1 MKNFYPELPEV
12 EYKKTT
18 VGMPFVVL
26 FAKTLIGKY
35 PLEVVRM
42 AYVIFR
48 NESANGKSGV
58 NNNYC
63 GIQADNARWE
73 GLDLT
78 NVIGTSVKKDNFG
91 DVRRF
96 LCFNEKGYQACFEFL
111 CYKFKQRGVY
121 IGAENIEDSNKLA
134 LAYLTKWV
142 GLSAKDAATKTEDI
156 TNFKSLYKSSNR
168 NIIKDCFR
176 FFRVFMVYW

>member
-1 MKNFYPELPEV
+1 MTKNYYTEFPEI
-12 EYKKTT
+12 EYKKTSIDMPT
-18 VGMPFVVL
+18 VVVY
-26 FAKTLIGKY
+26 AKTLVGKY
-35 PLEVVRM
+35 DKEVVRA
-42 AYVIFR
+42 AYCSFR
-48 NESANGKSGV
+48 NESGNGKNGV
-58 NNNYC
+58 NNNYS
-63 GIQADNARWE
+63 GLQSDNARWE

-156 TNFKSLYKSSNR
+156 TNFKSLYKSS
-168 NIIKDCFR
+168 ITAI
-176 FFRVFMVYW
+176 

>member
-1 MKNFYPELPEV
+1 MATKNAYLEIPEIP
-12 EYKKTT
+12 YKKTKID
-18 VGMPFVVL
+18 MPTVVL
-26 FAKTLIGKY
+26 FAKNLIGKY
-35 PLEVVRM
+35 PIEVVR
-42 AYVIFR
+42 ASYCSFR
-48 NESANGKSGV
+48 NESSNGTSGV
-58 NNNYC
+58 NENYI
-63 GIQADNARWE
+63 GLQSDQARWE
-73 GLDLT
+73 GLNME

-156 TNFKSLYKSSNR
+156 TNFKSLYKSS
-168 NIIKDCFR
+168 ITAI
-176 FFRVFMVYW
+176 